1 MALGMFEVL
10 YIKIL
15 FGCYRYAIGGNK
27 SRSPSLGLGASKED
41 GKKERINF
49 WNPGHNKDPTR
60 NMFWMAANK
69 NAVKTDR
76 I

>member
-1 MALGMFEVL
+1 M
-10 YIKIL
+10 
-15 FGCYRYAIGGNK
+15 GGNK